1 MSSKAGK
8 RSAKKSSAKKS
19 STAKS
24 STAKSSA
31 KKSATAGKGGTA
43 SKKSST
49 AKKPSLQSLR
59 NSLVGTWRLISAE
72 DRASAS
78 DPWVNGTFGIP
89 PSGYFIYD
97 ATGHA
102 SIQIMTTPPVKLAD
116 PSSPNSPTPDEALE
130 IFNGYIAYYGTYTL
144 DEENIYHQVEG
155 AWDPRQVGSVQT
167 RPYELKGDQL
177 IIGDQVTYIRV
188 LERVK

>member
-1 MSSKAGK
+1 MSSKSKKSAP
-8 RSAKKSSAKKS
+8 AKKGA
-19 STAKS
+19 T
-24 STAKSSA
+24 T
-31 KKSATAGKGGTA
+31 KKSATA
-43 SKKSST
+43 KKSSK
-49 AKKPSLQSLR
+49 AKKPSLESLQK
-59 NSLVGTWRLISAE
+59 NLVGTWRLMSAE
-72 DRASAS
+72 DRNSPS

-116 PSSPNSPTPDEALE
+116 PTSPNSPTAAEALE

-144 DEENIYHQVEG
+144 DDKNIYHQVEG

-177 IIGDQVTYIRV
+177 IIGDQITYIRV